1 MRLSLRARISE
12 SKRCMNDVKEKT
24 VCFTGHRRVI
34 HKHLEEQLDEIVTS
48 LAEAGYLYFGIG
60 GAKGFDYLAAKSVL
74 RVQERFPAI
83 KLIIVIPCSD
93 YYDRWMNDDKS
104 LYFDILKKA
113 DKVRVMS
120 DHYYRGCMQVRN
132 KYLADNSSV
141 CVNYLYKNEGGTA
154 FTVEYARKKGLTLVS
169 VI

>member
-1 MRLSLRARISE
+1 
-12 SKRCMNDVKEKT
+12 MNDLKDKT
-24 VCFTGHRRVI
+24 VCFTGHRNVI
-34 HKHLEEQLDEIVTS
+34 HKNLDERLDEIVTT
-48 LAEAGYLYFGIG
+48 LAEEGFLYFGTG

-74 RVQERFPAI
+74 RVQKNFPEI

-93 YYDRWMNDDKS
+93 YYERWMNDDKS
-104 LYFDILKKA
+104 QYFDILKKA
-113 DKVRVMS
+113 HKVKVMS

-132 KYLADNSSV
+132 KHLVENSSV
-141 CVNYLYKNEGGTA
+141 CVDYLYKPCGGTS